1 MTLSIASIAAMA
13 VNPAQRAIPDA
24 VPVATL
30 ARTAQGAY
38 NATTGAY
45 AKTVVEWTGRAVFQT
60 VSPSRMAQFPGY
72 VAGATDVLLLLEGFT
87 SVRENDSVTIGGVAR
102 TIKAVADIGG
112 AGTVYN
118 VMAA

>member
-1 MTLSIASIAAMA
+1 MSLSIATIAAMA
-13 VNPAQRAIPDA
+13 INGVAGAIPDA

-30 ARTAQGAY
+30 TRAVLGAY
-38 NATTGAY
+38 DAATGAY
-45 AKTVVEWTGRAVFQT
+45 ARTLTEWTGRAVFQT

-72 VAGATDVLLLLEGFT
+72 VAGATDVLLMLEGFR
-87 SVRENDSVTIGGVAR
+87 SVAENDTVTIGGVVR
-102 TIKAVADIGG
+102 TIKAVASIGG